1 MHAPKFWQ
9 SDNVLARL
17 LDPIGQIVGAVTERK
32 IKRAK
37 PLRVGVPVICI
48 GNLSVGG
55 TGKTPVAAAVAARL
69 RELGKNPAIL
79 MRGYGGKLKG
89 PTKVDPSAHSY
100 EDVGD
105 EALLHTSTSP
115 VWVSRNRALGALEA
129 IKDGADALVM
139 DDGHQHTTLA
149 KDVSFVVVDGALGF
163 GNGRIT
169 PAGPLREHIK
179 PGLSRAD
186 AIVLMGEDTIG
197 LSDRLSTYA
206 PVLRAH
212 IAPGPEWQKLK
223 GRKVVAFAGIGTPE
237 KFLQALTVVG
247 ARVVAFHPFDD
258 HYGYADADI
267 QTILDEAFSLDALP
281 VTTPK
286 DAVRLTPDQRQQVD
300 VLSVYIQ
307 WQDRTALDPILGRVI
322 NQQA

>member
-1 MHAPKFWQ
+1 MNTPNFWR
-9 SDNVLARL
+9 SDNALARL

-32 IKRAK
+32 IRRAK
-37 PLRVGVPVICI
+37 PLRAGVPVICV

-55 TGKTPVAAAVAARL
+55 TGKTPVAASIADRL
-69 RELGKNPAIL
+69 RNLGKNPAIL

-89 PTKVDPSAHSY
+89 PVKVDASTHTH

-105 EALLHTSTSP
+105 EALLHTSTTP

-129 IKDGADALVM
+129 IKDGADVLVM

-149 KDVSFVVVDGALGF
+149 KDVSIVVVDGAAGF

-186 AIVLMGEDTIG
+186 AIVLMGEDAND
-197 LSDRLSTYA
+197 LSNRLSAYA

-212 IAPGPEWQKLK
+212 IAPGPEWQKLR
-223 GRKVVAFAGIGTPE
+223 GRKVVAFAGIGAPE

-247 ARVVAFHPFDD
+247 AKVVAFHPFHD

-267 QTILDEAFSLDALP
+267 QTILDEAFAVGALP
-281 VTTPK
+281 VTTLK

-300 VLSVYIQ
+300 VLTVDIQ
-307 WQDRTALDPILGRVI
+307 WQDRTALDPILDR
-322 NQQA
+322 ALKPKS